1 MNSEPFPTRQITIHA
16 TGRILQAPD
25 QVCLDFTIRESRK
38 DYGECLSLL
47 TSRVKKLESS
57 LEAVQL
63 TKQNLYTGQLQIHP
77 QYDYHDG
84 RQQFRGYEA
93 WQQMEIRFPFQN
105 DHLGKILQA
114 VSQSESSA
122 EFAIRFELADEAP
135 ARDAALDR
143 AIKQA
148 SGRAQQMAYAA
159 GVAVGAILSMTHHT
173 REQSAPSPMDVRLS
187 ASKEA
192 MTFSVNPAA
201 MVIEEQVTMIWE
213 LKDK

>member
-1 MNSEPFPTRQITIHA
+1 MNTEPFPTRQIIIHA
-16 TGRILQAPD
+16 TGRMTQTPD
-25 QVCLDFTIRESRK
+25 QVCLDFTIRECK
-38 DYGECLSLL
+38 KEYGECLGLL
-47 TSRVKKLESS
+47 TSRVRKLESA
-57 LEAVQL
+57 LDAVQL
-63 TKQNLYTGQLQIHP
+63 TKQNLFTGQLQIHP

-93 WQQMEIRFPFQN
+93 WQQLEIRFPFEN
-105 DHLGKILQA
+105 EHLGKILQA

-122 EFAIRFELADEAP
+122 EFAIRFELADEVP

-148 SGRAQQMAYAA
+148 TGRAHRMAMAA
-159 GVAVGAILSMTHHT
+159 GVAVGDIISMTHHS
-173 REQSAPSPMDVRLS
+173 REQSAPSPMEVRMA

-192 MTFSVNPAA
+192 MNFSVNPVA
-201 MVIEEQVTMIWE
+201 MVIEEQVTMIWG